1 MTKLEL
7 DRLLTELDLNEPE
20 HGVPYEFIS
29 FRISKEVYEKIKPIK
44 DSKELQELLIRRYI
58 TNNFGL
64 VEDYVVGLSDLQIR
78 YEAHML
84 TLKDTLK
91 KLDEKYE
98 EQLTS
103 LCEVLYSK
111 QDQINEKLF
120 KPMDKEFQRVNK
132 LLDDLRTKVDVTKGK
147 VSELPNTYVLT
158 EIVRIAESW
167 SQLSQE
173 AKSLLSP
180 LFSSSE
186 ESKDS

>member
-29 FRISKEVYEKIKPIK
+29 FRVSKEVYEKIKPVK

-64 VEDYVVGLSDLQIR
+64 VEDYVTGLSDLQIR

-98 EQLTS
+98 EQLTA

-111 QDQINEKLF
+111 QDQISEKLF

-132 LLDDLRTKVDVTKGK
+132 LLDDLRTKVEVTKGK

-158 EIVRIAESW
+158 EIVRIAGSW

-180 LFSSSE
+180 LFSPSE
-186 ESKDS
+186 KSKDS